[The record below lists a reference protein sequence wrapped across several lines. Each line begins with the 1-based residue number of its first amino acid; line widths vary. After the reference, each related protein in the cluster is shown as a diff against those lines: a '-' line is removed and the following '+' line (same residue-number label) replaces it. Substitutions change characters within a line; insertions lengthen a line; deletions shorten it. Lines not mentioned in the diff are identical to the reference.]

1 MCRLSTTGITADS
14 TADSTA
20 AWLGG
25 LPLFLDINKRTPHN
39 VHG

>member
-20 AWLGG
+20 AWLDG
-25 LPLFLDINKRTPHN
+25 LPLFLNINKRTPHIIY
-39 VHG
+39 G